1 MNQAQDAAHDHSL
14 ALYWKIYAA
23 LMALLILTVGAAY
36 IHFGPFNLVV
46 ALAIAFTKTAL
57 VIIYFMHVG
66 TSPRLIW
73 LFSVIGFVWMSYLLV
88 GVFGD
93 VMTRPWF

>member
-1 MNQAQDAAHDHSL
+1 MNSAHDTSL
-14 ALYWKIYAA
+14 GIYWKIYSA
-23 LMALLILTVGAAY
+23 LMALLVLTVGVAY
-36 IHFGPFNLVV
+36 INFGPFNLVI

-73 LFSVIGFVWMSYLLV
+73 LFSAVGFVWMSYLLV

-93 VMTRPWF
+93 VITRPWF